1 MRIDGGASNCV
12 GAGPNTHSSK
22 RACGKSASSAKA
34 ACWSDGCSVASPTVL
49 VPATPAAS
57 TAPIFSSPGRKRAKP
72 SRDAYPSSTPRST
85 VSGSLTVADS
95 SPSSN
100 RCTAS
105 RAGPAATSSTPKNRK
120 KRRRKPGISRL
131 PLDNPALSDHQPSGN
146 AHNRLIFQGFSR
158 CQKVATPKSFGLA
171 LLSFV
176 SLAAVSAANADLT
189 VRVDEPKRVGQKAV
203 IKLTMRNT
211 GKEKIE
217 CSRAEVFLLDDQGKV
232 VGRGARWVIGGTKD
246 KPGLS
251 PDKETTFDFVVQID
265 RPF

>member
-49 VPATPAAS
+49 VPATPAVS
-57 TAPIFSSPGRKRAKP
+57 TAPIFSSRGRKSAKP

-120 KRRRKPGISRL
+120 KRRRKPGISHL
-131 PLDNPALSDHQPSGN
+131 PLDNPAFSDHQPSGN

-158 CQKVATPKSFGLA
+158 CQKVATPK
-171 LLSFV
+171 
-176 SLAAVSAANADLT
+176 
-189 VRVDEPKRVGQKAV
+189 
-203 IKLTMRNT
+203 KLRFCVVY
-211 GKEKIE
+211 GSY
-217 CSRAEVFLLDDQGKV
+217 CSNSSS
-232 VGRGARWVIGGTKD
+232 GRQRQNSQTD
-246 KPGLS
+246 
-251 PDKETTFDFVVQID
+251 
-265 RPF
+265 